1 MKLERIQLRQIY
13 LHQKVLNRKKEN
25 LKKKNSAV
33 FHLHVNRHLHQSNR
47 APRWL
52 TDRGW
57 PSPRNLF
64 PVTKIILLGE
74 EEAQEW
80 ETALALL
87 FWPWWWWSWRWSK
100 TIGHLNLRSCI
111 TYDKVGVGISQEKN
125 FGTGVAVAVVTTHP
139 VKLFCLHCVGIP
151 STMAAAFTLFQE
163 SAMFFGIDLHSTV
176 CNTDLLSRDFLVNTA
191 KSVGAQNI

>member
-74 EEAQEW
+74 EEAQE
-80 ETALALL
+80 
-87 FWPWWWWSWRWSK
+87 
-100 TIGHLNLRSCI
+100 
-111 TYDKVGVGISQEKN
+111 
-125 FGTGVAVAVVTTHP
+125 
-139 VKLFCLHCVGIP
+139 
-151 STMAAAFTLFQE
+151 
-163 SAMFFGIDLHSTV
+163 
-176 CNTDLLSRDFLVNTA
+176 
-191 KSVGAQNI
+191 